1 MHAHSACLV
10 SQSVSLLWSIQVR
23 YDFSITSATS
33 RFAWAQHSDYE
44 IYLMPLMLRVTAS
57 AAPASFCQKQTYS
70 PAQQLEHCLQQLYIN
85 YFVIVLIYG
94 IFHPSMSSLFF
105 AFNTMNT
112 QREPLTNCRC
122 CHLFHFRHHAHKL
135 EICVLST
142 ILYIPHNIVKKKAQI
157 TFRFLNPGLQLE
169 RLVYNP
175 LYYESSVSLVG
186 TM

>member
-70 PAQQLEHCLQQLYIN
+70 PAQQLEQSTAFSSYNKLLCYSADIWDFSPLYIITIFCIQHFEC
-85 YFVIVLIYG
+85 YRGHHLHFVG
-94 IFHPSMSSLFF
+94 AAIFSFSDIMHINQKFV
-105 AFNTMNT
+105 
-112 QREPLTNCRC
+112 C
-122 CHLFHFRHHAHKL
+122 
-135 EICVLST
+135 
-142 ILYIPHNIVKKKAQI
+142 
-157 TFRFLNPGLQLE
+157 
-169 RLVYNP
+169 
-175 LYYESSVSLVG
+175 
-186 TM
+186 